1 MPAQRVELSWRAAS
15 PLAAAL
21 RLPPILRRTLTADRR
36 RTARHLR
43 GMFHAVRHL
52 TALCHRPTALRHR
65 PTALRH
71 RPTARALRHTA
82 RALRHTAL
90 RHPRTAHPHRPTAR
104 SPLLRVAIVAPSANA
119 PLLATIPRSKLCAY
133 EQPRTGSRRLTTMAK
148 WPIYRRRKASRVH
161 VCIFKHLHK
170 TLHIKI

>member
-1 MPAQRVELSWRAAS
+1 MPAQRVGLSWRAAS

-21 RLPPILRRTLTADRR
+21 RLPPILRRAPTADRR
-36 RTARHLR
+36 RTARHRR

-52 TALCHRPTALRHR
+52 TAL
-65 PTALRH
+65 RH
-71 RPTARALRHTA
+71 RPTARRHPPTA
-82 RALRHTAL
+82 RALRRTALRHRHPRTAL
-90 RHPRTAHPHRPTAR
+90 RHPRTAR
-104 SPLLRVAIVAPSANA
+104 SLLLRVAIVAPSANA

-133 EQPRTGSRRLTTMAK
+133 EQLRTGSRRLTTMAK
-148 WPIYRRRKASRVH
+148 WPIYRRRTASRVH